1 MDGIQKGAANEY
13 QRCALLHCGN
23 HLRCNSWNFFN
34 GCHVRN
40 NPNTDDVLER
50 FMMMDTIK
58 NVLGALCVMIIFMA
72 ICSIAIWLFGL
83 ILGFSLWFF
92 MCLTPTFVINALK
105 IVASLI
111 VIGIFVAG
119 FYGAYQLVDEWR
131 RNQQ

>member
-1 MDGIQKGAANEY
+1 M
-13 QRCALLHCGN
+13 
-23 HLRCNSWNFFN
+23 
-34 GCHVRN
+34 
-40 NPNTDDVLER
+40 T
-50 FMMMDTIK
+50 MDTIK

-83 ILGFSLWFF
+83 VLGFSLWFF
-92 MCLTPTFVINALK
+92 MCLTPTFLLNALK

-131 RNQQ
+131 GNKR